1 MLIRQNAPVIGASGI
16 SAPAPGEWQVSLSA
30 RTLVSDDHYRLDE
43 EQVERHQLDTY
54 VVNRQNV
61 LDVTASYA
69 VTRQLGVSVGVPFVN
84 SSWSIPTP
92 LAPPGPRAEQNG
104 RGLGDIMV
112 MTRYMLFSPLT
123 HPRANVVVGGGV
135 KLPTGQSD
143 VVDIYPNLL
152 SGQNS
157 VEKAVDQ
164 SVQPG
169 DGGWGIAA
177 DVQAFTTV
185 KKFVLFASGT
195 YLANS
200 RDTNDTPS
208 IIVGLGVA
216 TPANVDRQVNS
227 VPDQYLVRAGAIA
240 PLGIPGLSGSL
251 AWRVEGLRRYD
262 LIGDSHGFRRPGYEL
277 FIEPGLTYTQ
287 GRSQLS
293 ITVPLGYYRMR
304 KPDPYSGAPGDATF
318 PDYIVLGSYSVRL
331 GRRAP
336 KAPPVLP
343 S

>member
-1 MLIRQNAPVIGASGI
+1 MLIRQNAPVIGASGLA
-16 SAPAPGEWQVSLSA
+16 APAPGEWQVSLWY
-30 RTLVSDDHYRLDE
+30 RTLDSDDHYRLDE
-43 EQVERHQLDTY
+43 EQVERHRLGTY

-61 LDVTASYA
+61 LDVTFGYA
-69 VTRQLGVSVGVPFVN
+69 VTRRLGISVGVPYIS

-104 RGLGDIMV
+104 QGLGDIMV
-112 MTRYMLFSPLT
+112 MSRYMLFNPMT
-123 HPRANVVVGGGV
+123 HPRANIVVGGGM
-135 KLPTGQSD
+135 KFPTGDDD
-143 VVDIYPNLL
+143 VVDVYPNLV

-177 DVQAFTTV
+177 DFQGFMTV
-185 KKFVLFASGT
+185 KKVVLFASGT
-195 YLANS
+195 YLANP
-200 RDTNDTPS
+200 RDTNETPS
-208 IIVGLGVA
+208 IIVGLGA
-216 TPANVDRQVNS
+216 ASPANVDRQVNS

-240 PLGIPGLSGSL
+240 PLGIRGLSGSI

-277 FIEPGLTYTQ
+277 FIEPGLTFTQ
-287 GRSQLS
+287 GRSQIS
-293 ITVPLGYYRMR
+293 FTVPIGYYRMR
-304 KPDPYSGAPGDATF
+304 KPDPYSGALGDATF

-336 KAPPVLP
+336 KPTTP
-343 S
+343 ST